1 MQYIHML
8 WVITPQLNSRPS
20 CTTSREEV
28 RRRRPLANHS
38 FPQPCSLEI
47 SSSCPLEREGAETG
61 ETLEMR
67 LGFPSKKKLKWA
79 RAYKIVK
86 FNTGFIARQ
95 SKSLKYKNFHF
106 TFSRQHSLDIYL
118 LPQWS
123 GVTCKS
129 LTWHVSTVYQS
140 LVLCMKNYMYMLL

>member
-1 MQYIHML
+1 
-8 WVITPQLNSRPS
+8 
-20 CTTSREEV
+20 
-28 RRRRPLANHS
+28 
-38 FPQPCSLEI
+38 
-47 SSSCPLEREGAETG
+47 
-61 ETLEMR
+61 MR

-79 RAYKIVK
+79 RAYKIIK

-129 LTWHVSTVYQS
+129 LTWHMFHCLSIIGVVHEKLHVHAPLKKTKLPVIHTKGYITVLHSTAVCKIYT
-140 LVLCMKNYMYMLL
+140 LLIYHNLYFYKLILTSTSFTALYKHTAKVT